1 VQCIY
6 CILLDFVGK
15 SEIVEDSIGRP
26 TAADGWCMGQ
36 PRPFLHCLAWTDIK
50 LAETG
55 LNG

>member
-1 VQCIY
+1 MQCIY